1 MIFLSW
7 MNTKLEII
15 DQIFFTRSST

>member
-1 MIFLSW
+1 